1 MQRDRDNEE
10 VAGAI
15 IEALQA
21 ELCRELSCENEQRR
35 PEVRLKAKAAKDDAP

>member
-15 IEALQA
+15 IEALQE
-21 ELCRELSCENEQRR
+21 ELCVLNSCESSQRR
-35 PEVRLKAKAAKDDAP
+35 PEVRLKA